1 MLGIFLF
8 IFVLIQ
14 LIFQTIPVFVTQRT
28 LYEARERQ
36 SKTYD
41 WLVFV
46 MANIL
51 IEIFWNS
58 VCQTCDN
65 FVEDEYS
72 LC

>member
-58 VCQTCDN
+58 VCQTRDN
-65 FVEDEYS
+65 IGEDEYS